1 MPVTTKNRRIKAVI
15 GKTSLDGH
23 WRGVQAVATALRDAG
38 MEVVYVGASTGEE
51 MVKIAIQE
59 DADVVGLNIGASYEQ
74 VEELIRLLRQ
84 NDMED
89 VLVITGGV
97 IPMTD
102 IEKLMAMGVHGVF
115 PPGSKLQDIVQFIRD
130 HSRFVA
136 DN

>member
-1 MPVTTKNRRIKAVI
+1 
-15 GKTSLDGH
+15 
-23 WRGVQAVATALRDAG
+23 

-115 PPGSKLQDIVQFIRD
+115 PPGSKLLDIVQFIRD
-130 HSRFVA
+130 NSRFVA